1 LFATDFGNKA
11 RQMRRRPALSK
22 GEMEVARA
30 VWQLGQA
37 TVRQAHEAIPAARN
51 MDFATVQTYLRRLEA
66 KGYVRSSLA
75 GHARVYAPRVL
86 ATTVIRE
93 TVEDLIDR
101 LFGGEALPLVQHLI
115 EDRGI
120 SPADISHLRQ
130 LLDRLEEERHD
141 SGRA

>member
-1 LFATDFGNKA
+1 MA
-11 RQMRRRPALSK
+11 RRPALSK

-30 VWQLGQA
+30 VWQLGEA

-75 GHARVYAPRVL
+75 GHARVYAPKVM

-93 TVEDLIDR
+93 TVEDLVDR

-120 SPADISHLRQ
+120 SADEISQLRQ
-130 LLDRLEEERHD
+130 LLDRLEGERHER
-141 SGRA
+141 GRT